1 MANASV
7 AFKRVCETFKIVDL
21 NAHQRE
27 AIAYFV
33 DKKKDVFIN
42 LPTGFSKSLI
52 QQALPIVFDILRNST
67 GHVVVI
73 SPLVNVMKD
82 QVENLKK
89 LGISAISL
97 SNVKDGEAKD
107 VEEGHFVVVYG
118 TPEASLNNPEVQLL
132 TLF

>member
-118 TPEASLNNPEVQLL
+118 TPEASLNNEC
-132 TLF
+132 

>member
-1 MANASV
+1 M
-7 AFKRVCETFKIVDL
+7 
-21 NAHQRE
+21 
-27 AIAYFV
+27 

-42 LPTGFSKSLI
+42 LPTGFGKSLI
-52 QQALPIVFDILRNST
+52 YQALTIVFNITRNST

-73 SPLVNVMKD
+73 SPLVNLMKD

-97 SNVKDGEAKD
+97 SNVKDEEAKD

-118 TPEASLNNPEVQLL
+118 TPEALLNNERWRKMLSSDIYAAKLCAITVDEAHVIKQW
-132 TLF
+132 

>member
-1 MANASV
+1 M
-7 AFKRVCETFKIVDL
+7 
-21 NAHQRE
+21 
-27 AIAYFV
+27 

-42 LPTGFSKSLI
+42 LPTGFGKSLI
-52 QQALPIVFDILRNST
+52 YQALTIVFNITRNST

-73 SPLVNVMKD
+73 SPLVNLMKD

-97 SNVKDGEAKD
+97 SNVKDEEAKD

-118 TPEASLNNPEVQLL
+118 TPEALL
-132 TLF
+132 INERWRKMLSSDIYAAKLCAITVDEAHVIKQW

>member
-42 LPTGFSKSLI
+42 LPTWFGKSLI
-52 QQALPIVFDILRNST
+52 YQALPIVFNITRNST

-73 SPLVNVMKD
+73 SPLGNLMKD

-89 LGISAISL
+89 LGITAISL
-97 SNVKDGEAKD
+97 SNVKDEEAKD
-107 VEEGHFVVVYG
+107 VEVGHFVVVYG
-118 TPEASLNNPEVQLL
+118 TPEAW
-132 TLF
+132 